1 MRASLAGALTTAAL
15 AFGVA
20 HDAMAQWSPT
30 RPIRVVVPFAAG
42 GGADLIV
49 RRLAEKVKDEIG
61 QPFIVD
67 NRPGAG
73 TAIGAV
79 AVAKAPA
86 DGYTLLLATTTTLCV
101 NPILRAN
108 LPYQVED
115 FAPVAVLQVLPFM
128 VLAPKDLPVS
138 SFRELVQYARQRP
151 GKLNYGTLGIGSANH
166 VLGGLLTRSAGVDI
180 VPLHY
185 ASGAPVLLA
194 LTQGDVH
201 LYFDGISTSVPRVRS
216 GQLKGL
222 AVTSKDRV
230 EAVPNI
236 PTVAEQGFPELTV
249 AIWYGLVA
257 PAGTPREAI
266 DRLNGAVNKILATRE
281 IAASLIDDGTKGL
294 AISPQE
300 FAQLIKDDTALW
312 RKSIEPLQL
321 KLE

>member
-1 MRASLAGALTTAAL
+1 MKRGLFAVLLAAVISAPAS
-15 AFGVA
+15 
-20 HDAMAQWSPT
+20 AQWMPT
-30 RPIRVVVPFAAG
+30 KPIRVVVPFAGG

-49 RRLAEKVKDEIG
+49 RRVGDKVKDELG

-73 TAIGAV
+73 TAIGAS

-101 NPILRAN
+101 NPILRSN
-108 LPYQVED
+108 LPYSVED
-115 FAPVAVLQVLPFM
+115 FAPVSVLQLLPFG
-128 VLAPKDLPVS
+128 VLAPKELPINS
-138 SFRELVQYARQRP
+138 LKELVEYARQRP
-151 GKLNYGTLGIGSANH
+151 GKLNFGTLGIGTANH
-166 VLGGLLTRSAGVDI
+166 VLGSVLTRSAGVEI

-201 LYFDGISTSVPRVRS
+201 LYFDGISTSVPRIRN

-222 AVTSKDRV
+222 AVTSRERL
-230 EAVPNI
+230 EALPNVS
-236 PTVAEQGFPELTV
+236 TVAEQGFPELTV

-257 PAGTPREAI
+257 PARTPPEVVE
-266 DRLNGAVNKILATRE
+266 RLNAAINKVLATRE
-281 IAASLIDDGTKGL
+281 FAAALADEGTRPLIT
-294 AISPQE
+294 SPQG
-300 FAQLIKDDTALW
+300 FGQLIREDTATW
-312 RKSIEPLQL
+312 RKSIEPMNL